1 MTELFNELVSQFGT
15 SCSTCGGASMHLV
28 HTLSGVLLVMIAFLM
43 VGFLR
48 LKKKSVGQLS
58 DRDHTVGSVP
68 TEEEKAFLEKIEAGL
83 ENHEFKMYLQFIVDN
98 TNKQIMSAEAL
109 ARWEDAS
116 GAIIPPGK
124 FIPIMEKFGLIAR
137 LDYHMFEMACKKLES
152 WKNSDFSD
160 FTISCNFTRI
170 TISEANF
177 VTRLKEIAD
186 RYTFDRSKLLIEI
199 TEDAV
204 EQNHD
209 VAMRNITNAKELGFR
224 IALDD
229 IGAGYT
235 SLINLCEYPLDVVK
249 IDRDILLKTEFSRG
263 KKLFLG
269 IISLAHYLNLKVVCE
284 GVETEAHNC
293 LVSESDCDYIQGW
306 YYSKALPEPH
316 AEAFAKEY
324 MQVC

>member
-1 MTELFNELVSQFGT
+1 MTELFKEMLSQFET
-15 SCSTCGGASMHLV
+15 ACSTCGGVSLHLV
-28 HTLSGVLLVMIAFLM
+28 HTLSGVLLVMIAVLM
-43 VGFLR
+43 VGCLR
-48 LKKKSVGQLS
+48 SKKKNAVQVPGN
-58 DRDHTVGSVP
+58 TVWPVP
-68 TEEEKAFLEKIEAGL
+68 TEEEKAFGKKIEAGL
-83 ENHEFKMYLQFIVDN
+83 ENQEFKMYLQFIVDN
-98 TNKQIMSAEAL
+98 TTKRIMSAEAL
-109 ARWEDAS
+109 ARWEDAN
-116 GAIIPPGK
+116 GDIIPPGK

-137 LDYHMFEMACKKLES
+137 LDYHMFEMACKKLED
-152 WKNSDFSD
+152 WKNTEFSE

-170 TISEANF
+170 TISEADF
-177 VTRLKEIAD
+177 VTRLKEIAG
-186 RYTFDRSKLLIEI
+186 RYAFDRSKLLIEI

-209 VAMRNITNAKELGFR
+209 IAMRNIVNAKALGFL

-249 IDRDILLKTEFSRG
+249 LDRDILLKTEHARG
-263 KKLFLG
+263 KKLFWG

-284 GVETEAHNC
+284 GVETEAHNS

-306 YYSKALPEPH
+306 YYSKALPELH

>member
-1 MTELFNELVSQFGT
+1 MIELFKEMLSQFGT
-15 SCSTCGGASMHLV
+15 ACSTYGGVSLHLV
-28 HTLSGVLLVMIAFLM
+28 HTLSGVLLVMIAVLM

-48 LKKKSVGQLS
+48 LKKKNAVQAPGN
-58 DRDHTVGSVP
+58 TVGPVP
-68 TEEEKAFLEKIEAGL
+68 AEEEKAFLEKIEAGL
-83 ENHEFKMYLQFIVDN
+83 ENQEFKMYLQFIVDN
-98 TNKQIMSAEAL
+98 TTKRIMSAEAL
-109 ARWEDAS
+109 ARWEDTN
-116 GAIIPPGK
+116 GDIIPPVE

-137 LDYHMFEMACKKLES
+137 LDYHMFEMACKKLET
-152 WKNSDFSD
+152 WKNTEFSD

-170 TISEANF
+170 TISEADF
-177 VTRLKEIAD
+177 VTRLKQIAD
-186 RYTFDRSKLLIEI
+186 RYAFDRSKLLIEI

-209 VAMRNITNAKELGFR
+209 IAMRNIMNAKELGFR

-249 IDRDILLKTEFSRG
+249 IDRDILLKTEHARG
-263 KKLFLG
+263 KKLFWG

-284 GVETEAHNC
+284 GVETEAHNS

-306 YYSKALPEPH
+306 YYSKALPELH
-316 AEAFAKEY
+316 AETFAKEY